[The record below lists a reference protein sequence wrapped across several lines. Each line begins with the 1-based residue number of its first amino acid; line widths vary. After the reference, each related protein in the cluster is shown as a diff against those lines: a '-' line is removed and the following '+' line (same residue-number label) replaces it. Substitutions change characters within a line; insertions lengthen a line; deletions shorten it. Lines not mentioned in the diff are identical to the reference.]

1 MRELFLFARPEFGR
15 PRLFENF
22 PSFFDLWLPFCA
34 ADFERRRPGLPEL
47 DFWVPPSFLLG
58 DDDSDSFFSLGL
70 VKKLFPSKTIWGGA
84 LLGLL
89 KGREGQFFLIC

>member
-1 MRELFLFARPEFGR
+1 
-15 PRLFENF
+15 
-22 PSFFDLWLPFCA
+22 
-34 ADFERRRPGLPEL
+34 
-47 DFWVPPSFLLG
+47 
-58 DDDSDSFFSLGL
+58 L